1 MGELK
6 CHIVRDLLPLYN
18 DDLLSEE
25 SRAEVE
31 QHLKTCENCANI
43 YRQMNSKLEPLQTE
57 TAREDIDYLKKVKR
71 KNHKNI
77 ILAAVAAVVA
87 VVGIWAAQTFYIG
100 RAAVPGDI
108 SWQCFQDDGRIY
120 LDMMAKDSAS
130 GFRHWNIAPT
140 NAEDEGYID
149 ITAKKVL
156 ISPLSTGGHEFSFEI
171 GEVKQISLFGE
182 VVWQDGV
189 GIIPKVSALYKAHTP
204 YVGDLSAIGRVAQ
217 ALNIA
222 EVCGNYKNELHT
234 SSEPYSWS
242 FDFTEILSEQWQE
255 DELNYQMEKNAYFL
269 VALIDNLRVVEWT
282 YTDYQGNFVEK
293 SISIEELEAKLPQLF
308 SEYNEKYQT
317 DFTAKS
323 SLKSYADSQKDLQIL
338 YNVVR

>member
-100 RAAVPGDI
+100 RAAAPGDI

-120 LDMMAKDSAS
+120 LDMMATDSAS
-130 GFRHWNIAPT
+130 GFRHWI
-140 NAEDEGYID
+140 
-149 ITAKKVL
+149 
-156 ISPLSTGGHEFSFEI
+156 
-171 GEVKQISLFGE
+171 
-182 VVWQDGV
+182 
-189 GIIPKVSALYKAHTP
+189 
-204 YVGDLSAIGRVAQ
+204 
-217 ALNIA
+217 
-222 EVCGNYKNELHT
+222 
-234 SSEPYSWS
+234 
-242 FDFTEILSEQWQE
+242 
-255 DELNYQMEKNAYFL
+255 
-269 VALIDNLRVVEWT
+269 
-282 YTDYQGNFVEK
+282 
-293 SISIEELEAKLPQLF
+293 
-308 SEYNEKYQT
+308 
-317 DFTAKS
+317 
-323 SLKSYADSQKDLQIL
+323 
-338 YNVVR
+338 